1 MKRALDIIFSTT
13 TMKGILI
20 LLAALNII
28 VSISYAAEGDTKSL
42 WNSLNWIL
50 WIGIVFGYQILTERN
65 EKRNQAHQIH
75 MDAAETQIR
84 IQQDLITAQKDYI
97 RELEEKAEIKTGQY
111 KSKKDSRF

>member
-50 WIGIVFGYQILTERN
+50 WIGIVFGYQILTELN
-65 EKRNQAHQIH
+65 EKKDQAHQIH
-75 MDAAETQIR
+75 MDAAESQIR
-84 IQQDLITAQKDYI
+84 IQKDIISTQQDYI
-97 RELEEKAEIKTGQY
+97 KELEEKVGEKKGQY